1 MQNWMDVQR
10 NSIGFGFFWRDED
23 VLVWKYLFYV
33 IVLWST
39 SNLNQE
45 TCSTSAGV
53 FERKLNLCI
62 YLVGVPYYMYIFER
76 GLRPLHIFTKIFS
89 INYDLYFYL
98 LQLCWIA
105 RKSTFHRS
113 WTIVSL
119 VTLVS
124 QHDWTLYS
132 VGIFMSST

>member
-1 MQNWMDVQR
+1 MKI
-10 NSIGFGFFWRDED
+10 S
-23 VLVWKYLFYV
+23 VLCN
-33 IVLWST
+33 ST

-62 YLVGVPYYMYIFER
+62 YLVRVPYYMYIFER

-98 LQLCWIA
+98 LQLC
-105 RKSTFHRS
+105 
-113 WTIVSL
+113 
-119 VTLVS
+119 
-124 QHDWTLYS
+124 
-132 VGIFMSST
+132 